1 MGDLSRNFSRAEFAC
16 KCGCG
21 FDAVS
26 PDLVLVLQALRDH
39 FAAPV
44 SITSGCRC
52 RKHNTR
58 VGGAPASYHISGLAA
73 DITVAS
79 IKPREVYRWLDAHC
93 AGRYGVIE
101 YRGWVHVD
109 VRPGAAYRRPL

>member
-1 MGDLSRNFSRAEFAC
+1 MGDLSRSFNRAEFAC

-21 FDAVS
+21 LDGVS
-26 PDLVLVLQALRDH
+26 ADLVAVLQAVRDH
-39 FAAPV
+39 FGRPV
-44 SITSGCRC
+44 TITSGLRC

-58 VGGAPASYHISGLAA
+58 SGGAPASYHLTGLAA
-73 DITVAS
+73 DFVVAGVP
-79 IKPREVYRWLDAHC
+79 PREVYRWLDFHC